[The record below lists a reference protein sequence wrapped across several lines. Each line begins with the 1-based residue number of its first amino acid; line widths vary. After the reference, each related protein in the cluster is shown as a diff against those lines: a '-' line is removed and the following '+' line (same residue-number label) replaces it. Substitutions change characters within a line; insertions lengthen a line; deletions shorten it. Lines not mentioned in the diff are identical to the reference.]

1 MHDALFRAAY
11 DLGARRTPYALAVVV
26 RHERPISGKAGDK
39 AIILADGSISGWI
52 GGGCTKP
59 LIIAEAQKALADGR
73 HRLVRI
79 APSAEPGASGI
90 IRHEMTCH
98 SGGALDIYIE
108 PVLPRPQVVIF
119 GRTELAQVLCRLAAA
134 MHYRSVAAAPGCD
147 SSLFGHAD
155 QFLQAF
161 DLGAVNT
168 QGPTFAVIATQ
179 GEHDAE
185 ALREALAHELPYVA
199 FVASRQKAK
208 EVLRSLALS
217 GMAPADIARVRTPAG
232 LDIGARL
239 PEEIA
244 LSVLAEIVSVYRS
257 GIDAESPIDQEKPMA
272 KETIHIEGMSCS
284 HCVMTVRKAIEEIE
298 GVRVHD
304 VQVGSAEVSCDG
316 GETRRQQ
323 VLRSLEAKGFAAR
336 LELDA

>member
-11 DLGARRTPYALAVVV
+11 DLGAKRTPYALAVVV

-79 APSAEPGASGI
+79 APDAEPGASGI

-134 MHYRSVAAAPGCD
+134 MHYRTVAAAPEAE

-155 QFLQAF
+155 QFLHAF
-161 DLGAVNT
+161 DLSPVNI
-168 QGPTFAVIATQ
+168 QGPTFAVVATQ
-179 GEHDAE
+179 GEHDVE
-185 ALREALAHELPYVA
+185 ALREALGRELSYVA

-208 EVLRSLALS
+208 EVLHSLRLS
-217 GMAPADIARVRTPAG
+217 GVAPADIARVRTPAG

-244 LSVLAEIVSVYRS
+244 LSVLAEIVSVYRAV
-257 GIDAESPIDQEKPMA
+257 AESPNEQEEAMAQERIQID
-272 KETIHIEGMSCS
+272 GMSCA
-284 HCVMTVRKAIEEIE
+284 HCVMTVRKAMEAID
-298 GVRVHD
+298 GVRVHN
-304 VQVGSAEVSCDG
+304 VQVGSADVSFEGDDSC
-316 GETRRQQ
+316 RQE

-336 LELDA
+336 LERDA

>member
-1 MHDALFRAAY
+1 MLDALFRAASE
-11 DLGARRTPYALAVVV
+11 LGATRTPYALAVVV

-39 AIILADGSISGWI
+39 AIILSDGSISGWI

-59 LIIAEAQKALADGR
+59 LIIEEAQRALADGR

-108 PVLPRPQVVIF
+108 PVLPRPQIVIF
-119 GRTELAQVLCRLAAA
+119 GRTELAQVLCRLSAA
-134 MHYRSVAAAPGCD
+134 MHYRTVAVAPD
-147 SSLFGHAD
+147 AEPSLFGQAD
-155 QFLQAF
+155 QFLHAF
-161 DLGAVNT
+161 DLSAVNIN
-168 QGPTFAVIATQ
+168 GPTFAVIATQ

-185 ALREALAHELPYVA
+185 ALREALARKLSYVA

-208 EVLRSLALS
+208 EVLHSLQHS
-217 GMAPADIARVRTPAG
+217 GESPSDLARVRTPAG

-244 LSVLAEIVSVYRS
+244 VSVLAEIVSVYR
-257 GIDAESPIDQEKPMA
+257 AESSTESPLDQEESMA
-272 KETIHIEGMSCS
+272 HDRIQIDGMSCS
-284 HCVMTVRKAIEEIE
+284 HCVMTVRKAIERID
-298 GVRVHD
+298 GVRVHN
-304 VQVGSAEVSCDG
+304 VQVGAAELSFEGDDARLQ
-316 GETRRQQ
+316 E
-323 VLRSLEAKGFAAR
+323 VLRSLEAEGYPAR
-336 LELDA
+336 PESDA